1 MQACP
6 QTDLHPQSPEA
17 TLGDLRLIF
26 SGDDFGRAASIN
38 SAIVRAHVQGILTS
52 ASLMVTGD
60 ALGDAVARAREH
72 PTLAVGL
79 HVAVVGAR
87 GVLPASEVPHLVNA
101 HGFLPRD
108 PLLAGVRFFLNP
120 ALRAELRREIT
131 AQFERFADTGLPLAH
146 VDGHYLMHLHPT
158 IFPILVSLAEQ
169 YGAPGIR
176 LPRDDLRLTLALNR
190 KRLAGKV
197 IWASAYALLCRLAE
211 NRLAQSR
218 LAFTDRVYGLL
229 QTGQMHEAFVTGLV
243 QRISRNVRS
252 AELYFHPCTQP
263 LSRPYGPNPGD
274 LAALLSPRV
283 RQAVHARG
291 AQLINYA
298 DLAAARA

>member
-1 MQACP
+1 M
-6 QTDLHPQSPEA
+6 
-17 TLGDLRLIF
+17 GDLRLIF
-26 SGDDFGRAASIN
+26 NGDDFGRATSIN
-38 SAIVRAHVQGILTS
+38 AAIIQAHTRGVLTS

-60 ALGDAVARAREH
+60 ALADAVARAREH

-79 HVAVVGAR
+79 HVAVNGAR
-87 GVLPASEVPHLVNA
+87 GALPASQVPHLVSA
-101 HGFLPRD
+101 QGYLPRN
-108 PLLAGVRFFLNP
+108 PFLAGVRFFLDP
-120 ALRAELRREIT
+120 TLRAELRREIT

-158 IFPILVSLAEQ
+158 IFPMLISLAEQ

-197 IWASAYALLCRLAE
+197 TWASTYALLCRLAE
-211 NRLAQSR
+211 RRLAHSP

-229 QTGQMHEAFVTGLV
+229 QTGQMHEAFVAGLV
-243 QRISRNVRS
+243 RRISQSVRS
-252 AELYFHPCTQP
+252 AELYFHPCTHP
-263 LSRPYGPNPGD
+263 LSEPFGPNPGD
-274 LAALLSPRV
+274 LAALISPQV

-291 AQLINYA
+291 AQLISYA
-298 DLAAARA
+298 DLAAARL

>member
-1 MQACP
+1 M
-6 QTDLHPQSPEA
+6 
-17 TLGDLRLIF
+17 GNLRLIF
-26 SGDDFGRAASIN
+26 SGDDLGRAESIN
-38 SAIVRAHVQGILTS
+38 VAIVRAHERGVLTS

-60 ALGDAVARAREH
+60 AVDDAVARARAH

-79 HVAVVGAR
+79 HVAVMGAR
-87 GVLPASEVPHLVNA
+87 GAVAPSQAPHLVDA
-101 HGFLPRD
+101 CGRLPNN
-108 PLLAGVRFFLNP
+108 PCLAGVRFFLSP
-120 ALRAELRREIT
+120 SLRAELRREMA

-158 IFPILVSLAEQ
+158 VLPILISLAER

-190 KRLAGKV
+190 GRLAGKV
-197 IWASAYALLCRLAE
+197 TWASVYALLCRLAE
-211 NRLAQSR
+211 GRLAQSP

-229 QTGQMHEAFVTGLV
+229 QTGQMHERFVAGLV
-243 QRISRNVRS
+243 RRIGRKVRS

-263 LSRPYGPNPGD
+263 LGRPFGPNPGD

-283 RQAVHARG
+283 RQAVRERG
-291 AQLINYA
+291 AELISYA
-298 DLAAARA
+298 DLGRARPRPCLEPSC